1 MRNFTGNGILK
12 KLIIIIIA
20 IIVFNAVIP
29 TNVSYAGKLEDIGGP
44 LVKPIIDVLMAIAD
58 FVMDF
63 LHDIVYNMETALIRI
78 DADNGFWEFVAI
90 AFVSI
95 VTFCIIAAVAGGL
108 TVGAILILK
117 KFVEVGIGLAGI
129 TAIAT
134 VAINGAIFAGI
145 FVRSNWFSN
154 EIVMPLYRLA
164 PEAIFSGKV
173 SVLDVNFFK
182 EREYTEEELELILEI
197 KNVTELFKDTY
208 SGTYEYIRNGTG
220 YGSGYGY
227 GYGLGY
233 GTSYT
238 GTHMSGY
245 TDEQALTEINKVLK
259 SYGYSGNEIT
269 QIKNFEMSWEH
280 TVNNERKTRIIQ
292 LKVYRKLQY
301 QNGQHVEVVDR
312 ELTISD
318 GEWGNSHRTPLGQ
331 QLRPAVTKWYYAV
344 RNFSLIAMM
353 VILLYIGI
361 RIMLC
366 GVSSQKAKYKNML
379 IDWIVAVCLIF
390 VMHYIMVF
398 AMNVADSIIDIFGS
412 INQSQKYTLIYEG
425 DTKIINAL
433 KDAGI
438 DLDLITFEENGKKY
452 IAWDAGSIVGWARVQ
467 AALNNAGTFKYI
479 GWVMSYCV
487 LVCYSVFFLFTY
499 FKRAIYLTFFTIIAP
514 LVAMTYPIDKI
525 HDGKAQAFDMW
536 LKEYIFNLMIQPV
549 HLLLYTVLIGSAF
562 ELASANI
569 LYTLVAIGFLMHAE
583 KILRK
588 MFGFG
593 KAETPGMLS
602 GAAGTAI
609 MMSTIDKLIPKKSK
623 KDEGSKDGEGK
634 EDKDKPKVTLPGD
647 SFLDGLGGAG
657 GRSPID
663 GEKIKNDLHK
673 KVRKFSRNIA
683 DGKPVRS
690 IARTMNRV
698 YFGTAGAL
706 AATVIS
712 LADDEPVKKLQQN
725 VPTLYKAGDAFGSRK

>member
-1 MRNFTGNGILK
+1 MKIFTEKGILK
-12 KLIIIIIA
+12 KIFIILVVIILFKA
-20 IIVFNAVIP
+20 IIPV
-29 TNVSYAGKLEDIGGP
+29 NVSYAGTVDDIEKVGGP
-44 LVKPIIDVLMAIAD
+44 LIKPIIDVILAIAD
-58 FVMDF
+58 FAMDF
-63 LHDIVYNMETALIRI
+63 LHDIVYNMETSLIRI
-78 DADNGFWEFVAI
+78 DTDNGILEFVGI
-90 AFVSI
+90 AFAAI
-95 VTFCIIAAVAGGL
+95 VTFVLIAAVAGGL
-108 TVGAILILK
+108 TVGAVLLLK

-134 VAINGAIFAGI
+134 VAVNGAIFAGI
-145 FVRSNWFSN
+145 FVRSTWFSN
-154 EIVMPLYRLA
+154 EIVMPLYRIT
-164 PEAIFSGKV
+164 PEAIFSGEIN
-173 SVLDVNFFK
+173 LLNVNFFK
-182 EREYTEEELELILEI
+182 EQEYEEDELDQILEI
-197 KNVTELFKDTY
+197 KNYTNIYNINY
-208 SGTYEYIRNGTG
+208 SETRQF
-220 YGSGYGY
+220 SGYGY
-227 GYGLGY
+227 NV
-233 GTSYT
+233 S

-245 TDEQALTEINKVLK
+245 TDEQALEEINTQLK
-259 SYGYSGNEIT
+259 NYGYSGEEIT
-269 QIKNFEMSWEH
+269 EIKDFTIRWDH
-280 TVNNERKTRIIQ
+280 IVNNAANGKKETKAREAI
-292 LKVYRKLQY
+292 LKVEKNMSY
-301 QNGQHVEVVDR
+301 QNGISVEIVDR
-312 ELTISD
+312 ELTINE
-318 GEWGNSHRTPLGQ
+318 GEWGYTKHATLGE
-331 QLRPAVTKWYYAV
+331 QLRPSVTKWYYAV

-353 VILLYIGI
+353 IILLYIGI
-361 RIMLC
+361 RMMLC

-412 INQSQKYTLIYEG
+412 INQSKKYTLIYEG
-425 DTKIINAL
+425 DIKIINAL

-438 DLDLITFEENGKKY
+438 DVDAEQITFKENGKKY
-452 IAWDAGSIVGWARVQ
+452 IAWDARSIVGFARVQ
-467 AALNNAGTFKYI
+467 AALNNAGNFKYI

-487 LVCYSVFFLFTY
+487 LVCYTVFFLFTY
-499 FKRAIYLTFFTIIAP
+499 FKRVIYLTFFTIIAP

-549 HLLLYTVLIGSAF
+549 HLLLYTVLISSAF
-562 ELASANI
+562 DLASTNI

-583 KILRK
+583 KLLRK

-623 KDEGSKDGEGK
+623 KDEGSKDGDEKEK
-634 EDKDKPKVTLPGD
+634 EDKDKPKVNLPGD
-647 SFLDGLGGAG
+647 SFWDGFGGAG
-657 GRSPID
+657 SSSPID
-663 GEKIKNDLHK
+663 GEKIKKDLHK

-690 IARTMNRV
+690 MARTMKRV

-706 AATVIS
+706 AGTIIS

-725 VPTLYKAGDAFGSRK
+725 IPTLYKAGDAYGSRK